1 MRNVYYAG
9 RAADSVEGHPLL
21 QGARS
26 KLITEFSMSAKYNI
40 HILGS
45 HAYHHCYGQSRA
57 RQASSGTTGLYLDY
71 PDKAFCGFP

>member
-1 MRNVYYAG
+1 MRSVYYGG
-9 RAADSVEGHPLL
+9 RAADTVEGHPLL

-45 HAYHHCYGQSRA
+45 HAYHHCYGQSRT
-57 RQASSGTTGLYLDY
+57 RQASPRNY
-71 PDKAFCGFP
+71 GFVS